1 MNKNWRV
8 ETYHEGGI
16 HLACI
21 VHMDDGM
28 SVSLLAK
35 FKETEE
41 SLRFRTV
48 ELAETID
55 QKLKEP
61 LYIDGKEQRKL
72 WET

>member
-1 MNKNWRV
+1 
-8 ETYHEGGI
+8 
-16 HLACI
+16 
-21 VHMDDGM
+21 MDDGM